1 MSKIKSS
8 RQSHFAVTP
17 AVNHPRAA
25 YNCDHGYKASFNAG
39 KLIPFFWDEVSP
51 GDTHK
56 VSATAFLRFAT
67 LLFPIMDNV
76 KFYTHYFFIPTRLI
90 WANSR
95 KFFGEQVNPGDSID
109 YTVPSMTSTVTTGY
123 TENSIFDYFG
133 LPTKVAGYEHI
144 SLPLRG
150 YNLCYNEWFRDQNL
164 QDSVTVNT
172 GDSSDPTTDY
182 SLLSSCKL
190 RDYFTSGLPFTQ
202 KGNPIT
208 IPLGTQ
214 APVISDGS
222 NPRFNTGTQDL
233 QLQTTS
239 GLSTTSWGPTPSST
253 SNVLF
258 GLMADTSA
266 TGLLA
271 DLTAATSATINDLRN
286 SFQVQRFLERDARN
300 GTRYAELINS
310 HFGVH
315 FPDLRYRPEYLGGSS
330 DPMHVS
336 VVAQTSG
343 TGQTGQ
349 NTPQANLSGIGTG
362 VLHDH
367 GYSKSFTEHGYVIGI
382 ILARADLNYQQGL
395 NKKWTRSVRYDY
407 PWPVLAHLGEQPIL
421 NKELYIQGTANP
433 TEDEAV
439 FAYNER
445 YAECRYRPSVITSL
459 FRSNATLS
467 LDAWHLAQDFGSLPT
482 LNSAFIVDNP
492 PTDRVKA
499 TTTDPD
505 FIMDMQI
512 KQTTVSCLP
521 AYSVPGYIDHF

>member
-1 MSKIKSS
+1 MSKIQSS
-8 RQSHFAVTP
+8 RQSHFAITP

-25 YNCDHGYKASFNAG
+25 YNCDHGYKATFNAG

-56 VSATAFLRFAT
+56 VSTTAFIRFAT
-67 LLFPIMDNV
+67 LLFPLLDNV
-76 KFYTHYFFIPTRLI
+76 RFYTHYFFVPTRLV
-90 WANSR
+90 WDNSK

-123 TENSIFDYFG
+123 DEGSIFDYFG
-133 LPTKVAGYEHI
+133 LPTKVAGYDHI
-144 SLPLRG
+144 SLPLRC
-150 YNLCYNEWFRDQNL
+150 YNLCFNEWFRDQNI

-172 GDSSDPTTDY
+172 GDTSDAATDY
-182 SLLSSCKL
+182 TLLSSCKI

-202 KGNPIT
+202 KGNPVT
-208 IPLGTQ
+208 IPLGTT
-214 APVISDGS
+214 APVIGDTV
-222 NPRFNTGTQDL
+222 NAPNWTNDANTYQMFMN
-233 QLQTTS
+233 S
-239 GLSTTSWGPTPSST
+239 GDPHVAWGGTPSS
-253 SNVLF
+253 S
-258 GLMADTSA
+258 GTSA
-266 TGLLA
+266 LKLSNQTASGMIV
-271 DLTAATSATINDLRN
+271 DLSEASSATINDLRN

-300 GTRYAELINS
+300 GTRYSELVNS
-310 HFGVH
+310 HFGVN

-330 DPMHVS
+330 DPLHIS

-349 NTPQANLSGIGTG
+349 VTPAASLSGFGTA

-367 GYSKSFTEHGYVIGI
+367 GYNKSFTEHGYVIGI

-395 NKKWTRSVRYDY
+395 NKKWTRSIRYDY

-421 NKELYIQGTANP
+421 NKELYVQGTAGG
-433 TEDEAV
+433 TADEGV

-467 LDAWHLAQDFGSLPT
+467 LDAWHLAQDFADLPT
-482 LNSAFIVDNP
+482 LSPTFIVDNP

-499 TTTDPD
+499 TTGDPD

-512 KQTTVSCLP
+512 RQTTVSCLP